1 METGSGILFGAAI
14 AALVLVIA
22 VPIVAIYR
30 ENSDLTMRRGRF
42 ALWVLLYLIVAPT
55 VANVVAEILPN
66 IAVYVVLAVI
76 GGIVTYLFYQ
86 RVVRRARDA
95 GKGKRIPYIGVIPIA
110 NLIVFV
116 ILMIVRSA
124 SSAAAAPTADS

>member
-76 GGIVTYLFYQ
+76 GAVITYLFYQ
-86 RVVRRARDA
+86 RAVRRARDA

-124 SSAAAAPTADS
+124 SSAAAARTADS

>member
-1 METGSGILFGAAI
+1 METGSGILFGAAF
-14 AALVLVIA
+14 AVLVIVIA

-30 ENSDLTMRRGRF
+30 ENSGLTMRRGRF

-110 NLIVFV
+110 NVVVFV
-116 ILMIVRSA
+116 ILMIVPSA
-124 SSAAAAPTADS
+124 SSGEGGRTAEA

>member
-95 GKGKRIPYIGVIPIA
+95 GRGKRVPYIGVIPIV
-110 NLIVFV
+110 NVVVFV

-124 SSAAAAPTADS
+124 SSAAAARTADS

>member
-95 GKGKRIPYIGVIPIA
+95 GRGKRVPYIGVIPIA
-110 NLIVFV
+110 NVVVFV

-124 SSAAAAPTADS
+124 SSAAAARTADS